1 MRQLKVNIKQGQKN
15 IEKVNEDI
23 RVKYLLENYS
33 ELEII
38 HKVKQG
44 DRNATN
50 ALVMANIRDVI
61 LVAKQFQNKG
71 LSMEDLI
78 CEGNIGIIET
88 AKQFDGTGD
97 FKAFAES
104 FIRKS
109 IESGI
114 EEQKNNL

>member
-1 MRQLKVNIKQGQKN
+1 M
-15 IEKVNEDI
+15 
-23 RVKYLLENYS
+23 ENYN

-38 HKVKQG
+38 HKIKQG

-50 ALVMANIRDVI
+50 ALIMANMQEVVLI
-61 LVAKQFQNKG
+61 AKQFQNKG

-78 CEGNIGIIET
+78 CEGNIGIIEA

-97 FKAFAES
+97 FKSFAET

-114 EEQKNNL
+114 EEQKNK